1 MTDQIQDVQPTEQ
14 QVQEP
19 VILTFQ
25 MSLENVNNLI
35 GILGNQSFNEVAQ
48 LISII
53 RSQAVQQLQA
63 AAAPK
68 ETPEA

>member
-1 MTDQIQDVQPTEQ
+1 MTDQVQDVQPTEQ

-35 GILGNQSFNEVAQ
+35 GVLGNQPFNEVAQ

-63 AAAPK
+63 AATPK